1 VEKIIIAIDIGSQ
14 SVKTAIAQEEDGI
27 LHILGLG
34 VSQTEGFVNGNV
46 KNMDKLRDSIDLSVR
61 EAERI
66 WDGDID
72 TAYMPIYYSVSGNKI
87 SGDNRETDMKFL
99 RNADSATQQ
108 GSVTQDD
115 IIWLK
120 KSLEASPL
128 PSGKKMIC
136 LHLQCYQVD
145 DNGGIEDPIDLNG
158 QEIKAAGHIVT
169 DSKSHITDLENAIKR
184 TFFDV
189 IDNITSED
197 IKLTPVYSGF
207 ASSLAVLTEEQKET
221 GVALLDIGDSCSDLS
236 VFGHKYPIL
245 TWVKENA
252 GSTVTREIK
261 TLLQISGA
269 EAEKIKKEYACANP
283 KKANTKETIEVASH
297 IGGSGLLKL
306 ETLASWVY
314 SPTKDLFDNVKNV
327 LDCKFDNTTYKDI
340 ISQNGII
347 LTGGGANLCEISSVA
362 MEVLEIYAKIG
373 KPNAVKI
380 EEFPQIN
387 EDPAFSTLVGLCI
400 YGLEKFEE
408 ARIGRGK
415 RKTIN
420 MKIKSTPKQG
430 SGVKKVFNDLWDT
443 VKRIQIS

>member
-1 VEKIIIAIDIGSQ
+1 MEKIIIAIDIGSQ
-14 SVKTAIAQEEDGI
+14 NVKTAIAQEEEGV

-34 VSQTEGFVNGNV
+34 VSQTKGFVNGNV
-46 KNMDKLRDSIDLSVR
+46 KNMEKLRESIDSSVR

-72 TAYMPIYYSVSGNKI
+72 TAHMPIYYSVSGNKI

-108 GSVTQDD
+108 GSVTNED
-115 IIWLK
+115 IVWLN
-120 KSLEASPL
+120 KSLAASPL
-128 PSGKKMIC
+128 PSGRKMIC

-145 DNGGIEDPIDLNG
+145 DNGGIEYPIGLNG

-169 DSKSHITDLENAIKR
+169 DSQSHITDLENAIKL

-189 IDNITSED
+189 IDNITSDD
-197 IKLTPVYSGF
+197 IKLVPVYSGF

-269 EAEKIKKEYACANP
+269 DAEKIKKEYACANP
-283 KKANTKETIEVASH
+283 KKANAKETIEVASH

-306 ETLASWVY
+306 ETLSSWVY

-327 LDCKFDNTTYKDI
+327 LDCKFDSTTYKDI

-347 LTGGGANLCEISSVA
+347 LTGGGANLSEISSVA
-362 MEVLEIYAKIG
+362 MEVMEIYANVG
-373 KPNAVKI
+373 KPDAVKI
-380 EEFPQIN
+380 EEFPQMN
-387 EDPAFSTLVGLCI
+387 EDPSFSTLVGLCI
-400 YGLEKFEE
+400 YGLREFDETKM
-408 ARIGRGK
+408 GRGK
-415 RKTIN
+415 RKTISF
-420 MKIKSTPKQG
+420 KIKNTQKQG
-430 SGVKKVFNDLWDT
+430 AGVKKVFGDLWDT